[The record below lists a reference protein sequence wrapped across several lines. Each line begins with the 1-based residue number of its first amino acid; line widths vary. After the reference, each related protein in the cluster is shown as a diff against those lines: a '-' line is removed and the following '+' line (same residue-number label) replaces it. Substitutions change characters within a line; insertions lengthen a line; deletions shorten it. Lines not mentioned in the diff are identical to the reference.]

1 MAQAVD
7 QVHSWLKKEISM
19 DSDDVC
25 EEEDIGQVNLE
36 CVRNKVKRTACP
48 SNGDC
53 SCGSGLVTPEMAELF
68 DTHPDRNTL
77 LYTKVGDMVVITIAK
92 M

>member
-1 MAQAVD
+1 
-7 QVHSWLKKEISM
+7 M

-25 EEEDIGQVNLE
+25 EYGIGKVNLE
-36 CVRNKVKRTACP
+36 CVHNKLKRTACP

-53 SCGSGLVTPEMAELF
+53 SCGSGPVTPKIAKLF
-68 DTHPDRNTL
+68 DTHPDCNSVL
-77 LYTKVGDMVVITIAK
+77 FTKVGDMDEITISK

>member
-1 MAQAVD
+1 
-7 QVHSWLKKEISM
+7 M

-53 SCGSGLVTPEMAELF
+53 SCGSGLVTPEIAELF
-68 DTHPDRNTL
+68 DTHPDCNSVL
-77 LYTKVGDMVVITIAK
+77 FTKVGDMVEITIGK